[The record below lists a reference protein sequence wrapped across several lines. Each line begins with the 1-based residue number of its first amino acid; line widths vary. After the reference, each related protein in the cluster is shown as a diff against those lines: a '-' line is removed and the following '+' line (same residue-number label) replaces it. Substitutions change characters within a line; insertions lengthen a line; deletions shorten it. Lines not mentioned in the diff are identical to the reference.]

1 MRRFVSLAPAL
12 VVLVTILSVLAL
24 APAAMRQ
31 LELARMTAS
40 IQFAQARLDAS
51 NPIDAL
57 NQATRDVAD
66 SALPGVVHIQVRA
79 TMRSRVVEE
88 NEEGDNPT
96 NRERRERFAPRASAA
111 GWFWSQEGFIVTNAH
126 VVEDADN
133 LKVELYDGRV
143 RNATVIGTDVR
154 TDIAV
159 IKIDGVTGINPIRR
173 ASGSPVFVGDRVFA
187 FGSPFGIKFSMS
199 QGIVSGLGRSEAASL
214 VNMRSGYTNF
224 IQTDAA
230 MNPGNSGGPL
240 VDARGRVIG
249 MSTAIANNMQYNFD
263 SPSPQGQSAGI
274 GFAIP
279 LETIEAVV
287 TQLIDSSVVIRGY
300 LGITLSPYDIERG
313 RGMGLTYDGAGIV
326 VTEVRADHP
335 AARAG
340 LQLDDVITSVN
351 GVVASNPDVLR
362 SIVSV
367 RKPGDTAHL
376 KLWRGGQAMD
386 LDIKIGAAYFTE
398 TNNRT
403 DLVYVPGSESMTWD
417 DVRKKVKGDTAPRID

>member
-12 VVLVTILSVLAL
+12 VVLVTVLSVLAL
-24 APAAMRQ
+24 APAAMKQ
-31 LELARMTAS
+31 LELARMTAGV
-40 IQFAQARLDAS
+40 QFAQARLDAS

-57 NQATRDVAD
+57 NQATRDVAE
-66 SALPGVVHIQVRA
+66 SVLPGVVHIQVRA
-79 TMRSRVVEE
+79 SMRARLAEE
-88 NEEGDNPT
+88 DQENAD
-96 NRERRERFAPRASAA
+96 RRERFAPRASAA

-126 VVEDADN
+126 VVEDAEN

-143 RNATVIGTDVR
+143 RDARVIGTDLR

-159 IKIDGVTGINPIRR
+159 IKVDDATGINPIRR
-173 ASGSPVFVGDRVFA
+173 ASGNPVFVGDRVFA

-199 QGIVSGLGRSEAASL
+199 QGIVSGMGRSEAASL

-249 MSTAIANNMQYNFD
+249 MSTAIANNVQYNFD

-287 TQLIDSSVVIRGY
+287 TQLLDSSVVIRGY
-300 LGITLSPYDIERG
+300 LGITLQEYDAERG
-313 RGMGLTYDGAGIV
+313 RALGLEYDGAGIV
-326 VTEVRADHP
+326 VTEVRDDHP
-335 AARAG
+335 ASRAG
-340 LQLDDVITSVN
+340 LRINDVITTVN
-351 GVVASNPDVLR
+351 GVIASNPDVLR
-362 SIVSV
+362 SIVSI

-386 LDIKIGAAYFTE
+386 VDVKIGAAYFTE
-398 TNNRT
+398 SKSRI
-403 DLVYVPGSESMTWD
+403 DLIYVPGSESMTWD
-417 DVRKKVKGDTAPRID
+417 EVRKKVKSDTAPRID